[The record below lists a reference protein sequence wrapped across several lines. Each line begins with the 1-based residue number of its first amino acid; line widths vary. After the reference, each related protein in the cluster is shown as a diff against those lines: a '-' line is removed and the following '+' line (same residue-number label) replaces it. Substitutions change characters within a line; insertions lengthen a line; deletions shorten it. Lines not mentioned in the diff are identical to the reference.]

1 MSKIKQLSLSEL
13 VYNQIKQQI
22 LNGDLKAGDR
32 IAEED
37 FAAEYGVSRTPIRE
51 ALKKLTEY
59 GLITIVPRSHA
70 IVNSISIKEA
80 QDIAKIRVALEQFAV
95 DNFAKE
101 TLIDKVDKLKEY
113 DKSCLNALE
122 LKDKAKIFESDSLF
136 HSTLVE
142 ATDNTV
148 LIDLFHRLDSKVQL
162 LRLEQAATIE
172 ELGKYLNQHKDI
184 IDFISNNEIELAK
197 DLLKKHIIHDLTSHI
212 DNDSIDNN
220 L

>member
-1 MSKIKQLSLSEL
+1 MSKIKQLSLSDL

-80 QDIAKIRVALEQFAV
+80 QDIAKIRVTLEQFAV

-101 TLIDKVDKLKEY
+101 TLLDKIDQLQQY
-113 DKSCLNALE
+113 DKACLNALE
-122 LKDKAKIFESDSLF
+122 MKDKAKIFESDSLF

-142 ATDNTV
+142 ATDNSV

-172 ELGKYLNQHKDI
+172 DLGKYLNQHKDI
-184 IDFISNNEIELAK
+184 IDYISNNELELAK
-197 DLLKKHIIHDLTSHI
+197 ELLKKHIIHDLTSHI
-212 DNDSIDNN
+212 DNDSIGK
-220 L
+220 

>member
-1 MSKIKQLSLSEL
+1 MSKIKQLSLSDL

-32 IAEED
+32 VAEED

-95 DNFAKE
+95 DNFSKE
-101 TLIDKVDKLKEY
+101 TLIDKVDKLKEL
-113 DKSCLNALE
+113 DKACLIALE
-122 LKDKAKIFESDSLF
+122 LKDKAKIFENDSLF

-184 IDFISNNEIELAK
+184 INFISNDEIELAK
-197 DLLKKHIIHDLTSHI
+197 ELLKKHIMHDLTSHI
-212 DNDSIDNN
+212 DSDSIDIN

>member
-1 MSKIKQLSLSEL
+1 MAKIKQLSLSDL

-80 QDIAKIRVALEQFAV
+80 QDIAKIRVALEQFAIE
-95 DNFAKE
+95 NFAQE
-101 TLIDKVDKLKEY
+101 TLNEKIDKLQKYDNDCMEALKMQ
-113 DKSCLNALE
+113 
-122 LKDKAKIFESDSLF
+122 DKARLFESDSLF
-136 HSTLVE
+136 HSTLIE
-142 ATDNTV
+142 ATDNTILV
-148 LIDLFHRLDSKVQL
+148 DLFHRLDAKVQL
-162 LRLEQAATIE
+162 LRLEQAASIE

-184 IDFISNNEIELAK
+184 IKYISNNELIKAKEL
-197 DLLKKHIIHDLTSHI
+197 LSKHIIHDLTSHI
-212 DNDSIDNN
+212 DN
-220 L
+220 